1 MKKIIATALIAA
13 LLTTSLAGCKNDN
26 NNSSNSG
33 ANSDN
38 SSVTNSENNSS
49 TTEDTSSTES
59 NNESTPAAESKST
72 AERLNAVF
80 SEFECFSPDGGM
92 AMIVAGSDKEALNEV
107 FPITPFEERGEDW
120 KATHCV
126 FEIFEDVEGMKES
139 FGATDLN
146 LDDCEEYVFAS
157 PMISAALKQIVIVK
171 PKAGKEE
178 AVKSAMTALADFA
191 KTPNP
196 MEYPAW
202 EAERAGTKFGE
213 TSDGCF
219 YVVVAEEGAE
229 MGAAIENA

>member
-13 LLTTSLAGCKNDN
+13 ILTTSLAGCKNDN
-26 NNSSNSG
+26 NNNNS
-33 ANSDN
+33 SDN
-38 SSVTNSENNSS
+38 SSATNSENNSS

-59 NNESTPAAESKST
+59 GDNNSTPEAEAKSP

-126 FEIFEDVEGMKES
+126 SMIEEDAANTAQW
-139 FGATDLN
+139 FGLTELN
-146 LDDCEEYVFAS
+146 LDDCEDYVFAG
-157 PMISAALKQIVIVK
+157 PMISASLKQIVIVK

-178 AVKSAMTALADFA
+178 AVKSAMTAFAEYA

-196 MEYPAW
+196 IEYPAW
-202 EAERAGTKFGE
+202 EAERAGTQFGE

-219 YVVVAEEGAE
+219 YVVVAKEGAE

>member
-26 NNSSNSG
+26 NNSG
-33 ANSDN
+33 ASSDN
-38 SSVTNSENNSS
+38 SSVTNGENNSS
-49 TTEDTSSTES
+49 NTEDTSNTES
-59 NNESTPAAESKST
+59 GDNNSTPEAEAKSP

-139 FGATDLN
+139 FGATELN
-146 LDDCEEYVFAS
+146 LEDCEDYVFAS

-178 AVKSAMTALADFA
+178 AVKSAMTAFAEYA

-196 MEYPAW
+196 IEYPAW
-202 EAERAGTKFGE
+202 EAERAGTEFGE
-213 TSDGCF
+213 TSDGAY
-219 YVVVAEEGAE
+219 YVVVAKEGAE

>member
-26 NNSSNSG
+26 NN
-33 ANSDN
+33 NSDN
-38 SSVTNSENNSS
+38 NSVTSGENNSS

-92 AMIVAGSDKEALNEV
+92 AMIVAGSDKAELDKV
-107 FPITPFEERGEDW
+107 FPITPFEERGDDW

-126 FEIFEDVEGMKES
+126 FEIFDDAAGLAES
-139 FGATDLN
+139 FGATELN
-146 LDDCEEYVFAS
+146 LEDCEDYVFAT

-178 AVKSAMTALADFA
+178 AVKSAMSAFADYA
-191 KTPNP
+191 KQPNP

-202 EAERAGTKFGE
+202 EEERAGTKFGE
-213 TSDGCF
+213 TSDGAY
-219 YVVVAEEGAE
+219 YVVVAKEGAE
-229 MGAAIENA
+229 MGTAIENA

>member
-26 NNSSNSG
+26 NNSS
-33 ANSDN
+33 A
-38 SSVTNSENNSS
+38 TNSENNS
-49 TTEDTSSTES
+49 TTTES
-59 NNESTPAAESKST
+59 NNESNTESNNSDAPAAESKST

-80 SEFECFSPDGGM
+80 SKFECFSPDGGM

-146 LDDCEEYVFAS
+146 LEDCEDYVFAS

-178 AVKSAMTALADFA
+178 AVKSAMTAFSEYA

-196 MEYPAW
+196 IEYPAW
-202 EAERAGTKFGE
+202 EAERAGTHFGE

-219 YVVVAEEGAE
+219 YVVVAKEGAE

>member
-13 LLTTSLAGCKNDN
+13 ILTTSLAGCKNDN

-38 SSVTNSENNSS
+38 SSVTNGENNSS
-49 TTEDTSSTES
+49 NTEDTSNTES
-59 NNESTPAAESKST
+59 GDNNSTPEAEAKSP

-92 AMIVAGSDKEALNEV
+92 PMIVAGADKAALEAV
-107 FPITPFEERGEDW
+107 FPTSDDPEKR
-120 KATHCV
+120 THCV
-126 FEIFEDVEGMKES
+126 SMIEEDAANTAQW
-139 FGATDLN
+139 FGLTELN
-146 LDDCEEYVFAS
+146 LDDCEDYVFAG
-157 PMISAALKQIVIVK
+157 PMISASLKQIVIVK

-178 AVKSAMTALADFA
+178 AVKSAMTAFAEYA

-196 MEYPAW
+196 IEYPAW
-202 EAERAGTKFGE
+202 EAERAGTQFGE

-219 YVVVAEEGAE
+219 YVVVAKEGAE